1 MLHTSRRGLNTK
13 LALLGATMLAGLSP
27 ALAQAQDQAAPTQ
40 STAAQSTAAKDDS
53 TVVVVTGYRA
63 SLTSATKAKKDST
76 NFTETIFAE
85 DLGKF
90 PDLNLAE
97 SMQRVPGMIVQ
108 RDALT
113 GDGTQI
119 SVRALPSAFTLVTMN
134 GNRVAV
140 ASDFGFTGSSSP
152 NRQVDL
158 DMFPTD
164 LFNRVDVNKTP
175 SADTMEGGVAGT
187 VNIQNARPFDHKGPH
202 LVLSIQDSYNMNARA
217 SSPRATFVA
226 SNTWNKLGALVGV
239 TTTQK
244 KIFSDGFETVG
255 WGDPNLANY
264 CTGCDPAAQFG
275 GPNGTLSA
283 NQAGSNQFKFGNTV
297 YSYTGNGLTPGT
309 TLTEANLLALNPGL
323 TEAQIKGA
331 LLPRLGRNYLLDGT
345 SKNTVGLIALEYH
358 ASDTLKFHL
367 DVLGGQAERNAL
379 RADMMWAVR
388 STGPG
393 DSYNGGMIPLNMSVD
408 SNDVVT
414 GGTFA
419 NSAFLDENN
428 EYHDK
433 TGMASV
439 DAGFQWKPI
448 PSLTWNTEVATM
460 HSTYERDVTFMK
472 FLTPFQSNITV
483 NYANKSGND
492 IPTINTNVNL
502 DDPNLGW
509 RNFQFILQ
517 RDRRSVTSKSL
528 HSDLSWDLDDNL
540 TLKTGYDYDSYTRT
554 INVYD
559 NSSAFNTAWNN
570 AVTPSTIGQ
579 FLEPMN
585 VSHYM
590 NGVSGTGYT
599 NFIIPNWGKI
609 QQAIGYSSLI
619 SAKGNVTTGTTYNGA
634 GASDISEKVNDAY
647 LMAYDRTMIGNIPVK
662 TNFGF
667 RFQNTDQVVT
677 SPNNLN
683 GQILIIRTEHR
694 YHDVL
699 PSFNAVA
706 NVTENL
712 NLRFAA
718 SKTMTRANPSQM
730 SSQLGYSDPGGQNA
744 SEGNPNLKPYYSNN
758 IDVGGEYY
766 TSKTGYVG
774 LTLFAKDIKNFTFNK
789 AVVEP
794 FAALGIPFSSIT
806 TQQQNAIATQLGTTA
821 AAINSNPALL
831 DGFNVNVTQPVNAAE
846 RLKLTGQEFMWVQPL
861 DFALKGLGYTFN
873 YTHFH
878 VSDVFLQAGVPDFT
892 YNFTAFYERGGFSTH
907 ISYVDVGKMTIGT
920 MPSPNSIPYNWF
932 GAQRHQIDLSASY
945 KFKAYGL
952 NQSITLDGINL
963 DRQGYYSYLGFKNV
977 RYSYNNPGTTILLG
991 WRAQY

>member
-1 MLHTSRRGLNTK
+1 MLHPLQRGLATK
-13 LALLGATMLAGLSP
+13 LVLLGATMLTGLSP
-27 ALAQAQDQAAPTQ
+27 ALAHAQDQAPAK
-40 STAAQSTAAKDDS
+40 ADKAKDDS

-63 SLTSATKAKKDST
+63 SLTSATVAKKNST
-76 NFTETIFAE
+76 NFTESVFAE
-85 DLGKF
+85 DIGKF

-97 SMQRVPGMIVQ
+97 SMQRIPGMVVQ
-108 RDALT
+108 RDPLT

-119 SVRALPSAFTLVTMN
+119 SVRALPSSFTLVTMN
-134 GNRVAV
+134 GNRVAT

-164 LFNRVDVNKTP
+164 LFNRIDVQKTP
-175 SADTMEGGVAGT
+175 SADTMEGGIAGT

-202 LVLSIQDSYNMNARA
+202 IVFSLQDSYNVNARA
-217 SSPRATFVA
+217 SSPRETFVA
-226 SNTWNKLGALVGV
+226 SDTWGKFGALVGV
-239 TTTQK
+239 SSSQK

-255 WGDPNLANY
+255 WGDPNLANF
-264 CTGCDPAAQFG
+264 CPTCDPGAAFS

-283 NQAGSNQFKFGNTV
+283 NPAGSNQFKFGNTV
-297 YSYTGNGLTPGT
+297 YSYTGNGLTSGS
-309 TLTEANLLALNPGL
+309 TLTEAQLLALNPGM
-323 TEAQIKGA
+323 TEASLKGA
-331 LLPRLGRNYLLDGT
+331 LLPRLGREYILDGT
-345 SKNTVGLIALEYH
+345 TKNTMGLIALEYH
-358 ASDTLKFHL
+358 YSDTLKFHL
-367 DVLGGQAERNAL
+367 DILGGGAERTAL
-379 RADMMWAVR
+379 RSDMMWAVR

-393 DSYNGGMIPLNMSVD
+393 DSYNGGMIPLNMKVD

-414 GGTFA
+414 SGTFA

-439 DAGFQWKPI
+439 DFGFQWKPTDA
-448 PSLTWNTEVATM
+448 LTWNAEVATM

-472 FLTPFQSNITV
+472 FLSPFQSNITV
-483 NYANKSGND
+483 NYADTSGKD
-492 IPTINTNVNL
+492 IPTISTNLNL
-502 DDPNLGW
+502 DDPNAGW
-509 RNFQFILQ
+509 RPFQFLLQ
-517 RDRRSVTSKSL
+517 RDRRSVTSKSAHTDL
-528 HSDLSWDLDDNL
+528 TWNLSDDFQ
-540 TLKTGYDYDSYTRT
+540 LKGGYDYDAYSRV

-559 NSSAFNTAWNN
+559 NSTAFTNAWNAAIPAAN
-570 AVTPSTIGQ
+570 TGQ
-579 FLEPMN
+579 YLQAMN
-585 VSHYM
+585 VSNFM
-590 NGVSGTGYT
+590 GGVSGAGFTS
-599 NFIIPNWGKI
+599 FILPNWSKI
-609 QQAIGYSSLI
+609 QQAVNYSALI
-619 SAKGNVTTGTTYNGA
+619 SAKGGVTTGTTYNGA

-647 LMAYDRTMIGNIPVK
+647 LMAYDRAMIGDVAVK

-667 RFQNTDQVVT
+667 RFQNTDQVVS

-683 GQILIIRTEHR
+683 GQIVTITTEHR

-706 NVTENL
+706 NLTDNI

-758 IDVGGEYY
+758 LDIGGEYY
-766 TSKTGYVG
+766 TSKTGYLG
-774 LTLFAKDIKNFTFNK
+774 LTLFSKDIKNYTYN
-789 AVVEP
+789 AATVVP
-794 FAALGIPFSSIT
+794 FSTLGIPFSSIT
-806 TQQQNAIATQLGTTA
+806 AQQQGAIATQLGTTA
-821 AAINSNPALL
+821 ANITANPSLLNSFA
-831 DGFNVNVTQPVNAAE
+831 VNLTEPMNAAT

-873 YTHFH
+873 YTHFGFSN
-878 VSDVFLQAGVPDFT
+878 VYLQQGIPDYT
-892 YNFTAFYERGGFSTH
+892 YNLTAFYERGGFSTH

-932 GAQRHQIDLSASY
+932 QKERHQIDLQASY

-952 NQSITLDGINL
+952 DQSITLDGINL
-963 DRQGYYSYLGFKNV
+963 DKQGFLSYLGYKNV
-977 RYSYNNPGTTILLG
+977 PYQYNNPGMTVLLG

>member
-1 MLHTSRRGLNTK
+1 MLHTSRRGLNVK
-13 LALLGATMLAGLSP
+13 LALLGATMLAGLLP
-27 ALAQAQDQAAPTQ
+27 ALAQAQTQAAP
-40 STAAQSTAAKDDS
+40 ANAQSTPPKDDS

-63 SLTSATKAKKDST
+63 SLTSATVAKKNST

-108 RDALT
+108 RDAMT
-113 GDGTQI
+113 GEGTQI
-119 SVRALPSAFTLVTMN
+119 SVRALPAAFTLVTMN

-164 LFNRVDVNKTP
+164 LFNRVDVSKTP

-187 VNIQNARPFDHKGPH
+187 VNIQNARPFDHKGPR
-202 LVLSIQDSYNMNARA
+202 LVLSVQDSYNMNARA

-226 SNTWNKLGALVGV
+226 SNTWDKFGALVGV

-255 WGDPNLANY
+255 WGDPNLANF
-264 CTGCDPAAQFG
+264 CTGCDPSASFT
-275 GPNGTLSA
+275 GPNGTLTPGA
-283 NQAGSNQFKFGNTV
+283 NPGGSNQFKFSNTV
-297 YSYTGNGLTPGT
+297 YPYTGNGLTAGT
-309 TLTEANLLALNPGL
+309 TLNEAQLLALNPGL
-323 TEAQIKGA
+323 TETQLKSA

-345 SKNTVGLIALEYH
+345 TKNTVGLIALEYH
-358 ASDTLKFHL
+358 ASDTLKFHV
-367 DVLGGQAERNAL
+367 DILGGEAERNAL
-379 RADMMWAVR
+379 RADMMWAIR

-393 DSYNGGMIPLNMSVD
+393 DSYNGGMIPLNMTVD
-408 SNDVVT
+408 SNNVVT
-414 GGTFA
+414 SGTFA

-439 DAGFQWKPI
+439 DAGFQWKPT
-448 PSLTWNTEVATM
+448 PALTWDTEVATM
-460 HSTYERDVTFMK
+460 HSTYERDVTFLK
-472 FLTPFQSNITV
+472 FLTPFQTNITV
-483 NYANKSGND
+483 AYANKSGND
-492 IPTINTNVNL
+492 IPTVNTNVNL

-517 RDRRSVTSKSL
+517 RDRRAVTSKSL

-540 TLKTGYDYDSYTRT
+540 TLKTGYDYDSYTRN

-559 NSSAFNTAWNN
+559 NSGAFNTAWNG
-570 AVTPSTIGQ
+570 AVTSSTIGQ

-590 NGVSGTGYT
+590 SGVSGTGYT

-634 GASDISEKVNDAY
+634 GASDISEKVDDAY
-647 LMAYDRTMIGNIPVK
+647 LMAYDRTMIGNVPVK

-683 GQILIIRTEHR
+683 NQIVVIRTEHR

-789 AVVEP
+789 AIVEP
-794 FAALGIPFSSIT
+794 FTALGIPFSSIT
-806 TQQQNAIATQLGTTA
+806 TQQQCAIETQMGIACNSGVQPTQTQLD
-821 AAINSNPALL
+821 S
-831 DGFNVNVTQPVNAAE
+831 FNVNVTQPVNAAE

-878 VSDVFLQAGVPDFT
+878 VSDVFLQTGVPDFT

-907 ISYVDVGKMTIGT
+907 ISYADVGKTTIGN
-920 MPSPNSIPYNWF
+920 MPSPNSIPYNWY

-952 NQSITLDGINL
+952 NQSVTLDGINL

>member
-1 MLHTSRRGLNTK
+1 MLHTSRRGLTMK

-27 ALAQAQDQAAPTQ
+27 ALAQAQTAP
-40 STAAQSTAAKDDS
+40 AQSAPPAKDDS

-63 SLTSATKAKKDST
+63 SLTSATTAKKNST
-76 NFTETIFAE
+76 NFTESIFAE

-97 SMQRVPGMIVQ
+97 SLQRVPGMVVQ
-108 RDALT
+108 RDPLT

-119 SVRALPSAFTLVTMN
+119 SVRALPSSFTLVTMN
-134 GNRVAV
+134 GNRVAT

-158 DMFPTD
+158 DMFPTE
-164 LFNRVDVNKTP
+164 LFNRIDVQKTP
-175 SADTMEGGVAGT
+175 SADTMEGGIAGT

-202 LVLSIQDSYNMNARA
+202 LVLSVQDSYNVNARA
-217 SSPRATFVA
+217 SSPRETFLA
-226 SNTWNKLGALVGV
+226 SDTWGKFGALVGV
-239 TTTQK
+239 SSSQK

-255 WGDPNLANY
+255 WGDPNLSDY

-283 NQAGSNQFKFGNTV
+283 NKAGSNQFIFGNTV
-297 YSYTGNGLTPGT
+297 YPYTGNGLTPGT
-309 TLTEANLLALNPGL
+309 TLSEAQLLALNPGM
-323 TEAQIKGA
+323 TEATLKGA
-331 LLPRLGRNYLLDGT
+331 LMPRLGREYILDGT
-345 SKNTVGLIALEYH
+345 TKNTMGLIALEYH

-367 DVLGGQAERNAL
+367 DILGGGAERDAL
-379 RADMMWAVR
+379 RSDMNWAVR

-393 DSYNGGMIPLNMSVD
+393 DSYNGGMIPLNMTVD

-433 TGMASV
+433 TGMGSV
-439 DAGFQWKPI
+439 DFGFNWQPTDT
-448 PSLTWNTEVATM
+448 LTWNGEVATM

-472 FLTPFQSNITV
+472 FLTPFQTTDTV
-483 NYANKSGND
+483 TYTDKSGND
-492 IPTINTNVNL
+492 IPTISPSVNL
-502 DDPNLGW
+502 DNPNLGW
-509 RNFQFILQ
+509 RPFQFILQ
-517 RDRRSVTSKSL
+517 RDRRSVTSKSA
-528 HSDLSWDLDDNL
+528 HTDLTWNLADDFQI
-540 TLKTGYDYDSYTRT
+540 KGGYDYDAYSRT

-559 NSSAFNTAWNN
+559 NSTAFNTAWNAAIPAAN
-570 AVTPSTIGQ
+570 VGQ
-579 FLEPMN
+579 YLEPMN
-585 VSHYM
+585 VSNYM
-590 NGVSGTGYT
+590 SGVSGAGYT
-599 NFIIPNWGKI
+599 AFVLPNWSKI
-609 QQAIGYSSLI
+609 QQAINYSALI
-619 SAKGNVTTGTTYNGA
+619 SEKGAVTTGTTYNGA
-634 GASDISEKVNDAY
+634 GASDISETVNDAY
-647 LMAYDRTMIGNIPVK
+647 LMAYDRAMIGNVPVK
-662 TNFGF
+662 SNFGF
-667 RFQNTDQVVT
+667 RFQNTDQTVT

-683 GQILIIRTEHR
+683 GQIVTITTEHK

-706 NVTENL
+706 NVTDNI
-712 NLRFAA
+712 NLRFAL

-774 LTLFAKDIKNFTFNK
+774 LTLFSKDIKNFTFNQ
-789 AVVEP
+789 ASVVP
-794 FAALGIPFSSIT
+794 FTALGIPFASIT
-806 TQQQNAIATQLGTTA
+806 TQQQCAIETQMGIA
-821 AAINSNPALL
+821 CNSGITPSQAQLQSF
-831 DGFNVNVTQPVNAAE
+831 GVNLTQPVNAAT

-873 YTHFH
+873 YTHFAYNNLY
-878 VSDVFLQAGVPDFT
+878 LQTGIPAYT

-907 ISYVDVGKMTIGT
+907 ISYVDVGKTTIGT
-920 MPSPNSIPYNWF
+920 MPSPNSIPYNWYQD
-932 GAQRHQIDLSASY
+932 QRHQIDLQASY

-952 NQSITLDGINL
+952 DQSVTLDGVNL
-963 DRQGYYSYLGFKNV
+963 DKQGFLSYLGFKNV
-977 RYSYNNPGTTILLG
+977 PYQYNNPGMTILVG

>member
-1 MLHTSRRGLNTK
+1 MLHPRHRGLATK

-27 ALAQAQDQAAPTQ
+27 ALVQAQTQAAP
-40 STAAQSTAAKDDS
+40 AQPAAKDDS
-53 TVVVVTGYRA
+53 TVVVVTGFRA
-63 SLTSATKAKKDST
+63 SLTSATTAKKNST

-108 RDALT
+108 RDAMT
-113 GDGTQI
+113 GEGTQI
-119 SVRALPSAFTLVTMN
+119 SVRALPANFTLVTMN
-134 GNRVAV
+134 GDRLAV

-164 LFNRVDVNKTP
+164 LFNRIDVNKTP

-217 SSPRATFVA
+217 SSPRGTFVA
-226 SNTWNKLGALVGV
+226 SNTWDKFGALVGV

-264 CTGCDPAAQFG
+264 CTGCDPAAAFS
-275 GPNGTLSA
+275 GPNGTISA
-283 NQAGSNQFKFGNTV
+283 NPAGSNQFKFGNTV
-297 YSYTGNGLTPGT
+297 YSYTGNGLTAGT
-309 TLTEANLLALNPGL
+309 TLNEAQLLALNPGM
-323 TEAQIKGA
+323 TENTLKGA
-331 LLPRLGRNYLLDGT
+331 LLPRLGRNYFLNGT
-345 SKNTVGLIALEYH
+345 TKNSEGLIALEYRP
-358 ASDTLKFHL
+358 SDDLRFHL
-367 DVLGGQAERNAL
+367 DILGGVAQRDAL
-379 RADMMWAVR
+379 RADMMWATR

-393 DSYNGGMIPLNMSVD
+393 DSYNGGMIPLNMTVD
-408 SNDVVT
+408 ANDVVT
-414 GGTFA
+414 SGTFA

-439 DAGFQWKPI
+439 DAGFVWKPI
-448 PSLTWNTEVATM
+448 DALTWDLDLATM

-472 FLTPFQSNITV
+472 FLTPFQTNITV
-483 NYANKSGND
+483 NYANNSGND
-492 IPTINTNVNL
+492 IPTITTNVNL
-502 DDPNLGW
+502 NDPNLGW
-509 RNFQFILQ
+509 RPFQFILQ
-517 RDRRSVTSKSL
+517 RDRRAVTSKSA
-528 HSDLSWDLDDNL
+528 HTNL
-540 TLKTGYDYDSYTRT
+540 TWNLADDFQLKAGYAYDQYSRT

-559 NSSAFNTAWNN
+559 NSTAFNTAWTT
-570 AVTPSTIGQ
+570 AIPAASIGQ
-579 FLEPMN
+579 YLQPMS

-590 NGVSGTGYT
+590 EGVSGTGYT
-599 NFIIPNWGKI
+599 NFVVPNWSKI
-609 QQAIGYSSLI
+609 QQAIGYNALI
-619 SAKGNVTTGTTYNGA
+619 SAKGTVTTGTSYNGA
-634 GASDISEKVNDAY
+634 GASDISEKISDAY
-647 LMAYDRTMIGNIPVK
+647 VMAYDRTMIGNVPLK

-683 GQILIIRTEHR
+683 GQIVIIRTEHR

-712 NLRFAA
+712 NLRFAM

-730 SSQLGYSDPGGQNA
+730 SSALGYSDPGGQNA

-758 IDVGGEYY
+758 IDLGGEYY

-774 LTLFAKDIKNFTFNK
+774 LTVFSKNIKNFTYN
-789 AVVEP
+789 AASVVPFSALGVP
-794 FAALGIPFSSIT
+794 FASIT

-821 AAINSNPALL
+821 ANIAANPSLL
-831 DGFNVNVTQPVNAAE
+831 ASFNVNLTQPTNAAQH
-846 RLKLTGQEFMWVQPL
+846 LVLDGQEFMWVQPL

-878 VSDVFLQAGVPDFT
+878 VSNIYLQTGVPDFT

-907 ISYVDVGKMTIGT
+907 ISYVDVGKTTIAT
-920 MPSPNSIPYNWF
+920 MPSANSIPYNWY
-932 GAQRHQIDLSASY
+932 GASRHQIDLSASY

-963 DRQGYYSYLGFKNV
+963 DKQGYRSYLGFKNV
-977 RYSYNNPGTTILLG
+977 PYGYNNPGATILVG